1 MKKETTLPDEL
12 TRLLLLETDEDV
24 KTEDDSPSLDY
35 RRDIRSILTALYE
48 RAPYIYA
55 LFKAAPK
62 TEFRIALTEDFSR
75 GDLPDETYTI
85 PEFCARYASFKPKG
99 QIFLISFSVYCSEKE
114 REEMYRKHGEVF
126 CSPEGTALCEID
138 SEDLDTA
145 VEEIVSEFPNYMM
158 YRCRKA
164 ILSNEPLTIDEET
177 IARYA
182 LTIEDAARLRRIV
195 KRCNTEI
202 VAELRGQYERLAAID
217 GLRIYG
223 TAPGKCAIV
232 SFNVEGVHPYDMG
245 MILDKLGIA
254 VRTGQHCAEP
264 VMDHYATTGMCRA
277 SFALYN
283 TQAEADALADGVERA
298 VRMLR

>member
-12 TRLLLLETDEDV
+12 ARLLLLETDEDV

-48 RAPYIYA
+48 RAPYVYA

-99 QIFLISFSVYCSEKE
+99 QIFLISFSVYCTEKE
-114 REEMYRKHGEVF
+114 REETYRKHGEVF

-145 VEEIVSEFPNYMM
+145 V
-158 YRCRKA
+158 A
-164 ILSNEPLTIDEET
+164 NEPLRVDDET
-177 IARYA
+177 IAHYA
-182 LTIEDAARLRRIV
+182 LTAEDAARLRRIV
-195 KRCNTEI
+195 RRCNTKI

-217 GLRIYG
+217 CLKR
-223 TAPGKCAIV
+223 
-232 SFNVEGVHPYDMG
+232 
-245 MILDKLGIA
+245 
-254 VRTGQHCAEP
+254 
-264 VMDHYATTGMCRA
+264 
-277 SFALYN
+277 
-283 TQAEADALADGVERA
+283 
-298 VRMLR
+298 

>member
-12 TRLLLLETDEDV
+12 ARLLLLETDEDV

-62 TEFRIALTEDFSR
+62 TEFRIALTEDLSR
-75 GDLPDETYTI
+75 GDLPDETCT
-85 PEFCARYASFKPKG
+85 
-99 QIFLISFSVYCSEKE
+99 EKE
-114 REEMYRKHGEVF
+114 REETYRKYGEVF

-158 YRCRKA
+158 CRCRAA
-164 ILSNEPLTIDEET
+164 ILANEPLTIDEET

-182 LTIEDAARLRRIV
+182 LTAEDAARLRRIV

-217 GLRIYG
+217 
-223 TAPGKCAIV
+223 C
-232 SFNVEGVHPYDMG
+232 
-245 MILDKLGIA
+245 
-254 VRTGQHCAEP
+254 VR
-264 VMDHYATTGMCRA
+264 
-277 SFALYN
+277 
-283 TQAEADALADGVERA
+283 EAHDA
-298 VRMLR
+298 

>member
-12 TRLLLLETDEDV
+12 ARLLLLETDEDV

-55 LFKAAPK
+55 LFKAASK

-158 YRCRKA
+158 CRCRAA
-164 ILSNEPLTIDEET
+164 ILSNEPLRINDET

-182 LTIEDAARLRRIV
+182 LTPEEAARLRRIV
-195 KRCNTEI
+195 KRCNTKI

-217 GLRIYG
+217 
-223 TAPGKCAIV
+223 C
-232 SFNVEGVHPYDMG
+232 
-245 MILDKLGIA
+245 
-254 VRTGQHCAEP
+254 VR
-264 VMDHYATTGMCRA
+264 
-277 SFALYN
+277 
-283 TQAEADALADGVERA
+283 EAHGA
-298 VRMLR
+298 

>member
-12 TRLLLLETDEDV
+12 ARLLLLETDEDV

-85 PEFCARYASFKPKG
+85 PEFCARYGSFKPKG
-99 QIFLISFSVYCSEKE
+99 QIFLISFSV
-114 REEMYRKHGEVF
+114 YRKHGEVF

-138 SEDLDTA
+138 SEDLDMA

-158 YRCRKA
+158 CRCRKA
-164 ILSNEPLTIDEET
+164 ILANEPLTIDEET
-177 IARYA
+177 IARHA
-182 LTIEDAARLRRIV
+182 LTAEDAARLRRIV
-195 KRCNTEI
+195 ERCNTEI
-202 VAELRGQYERLAAID
+202 IAELRGQYERLAAID
-217 GLRIYG
+217 
-223 TAPGKCAIV
+223 C
-232 SFNVEGVHPYDMG
+232 
-245 MILDKLGIA
+245 
-254 VRTGQHCAEP
+254 VR
-264 VMDHYATTGMCRA
+264 
-277 SFALYN
+277 
-283 TQAEADALADGVERA
+283 EAHGA
-298 VRMLR
+298 

>member
-164 ILSNEPLTIDEET
+164 ILSNEPLTI
-177 IARYA
+177 
-182 LTIEDAARLRRIV
+182 EDAARLRRIV

-217 GLRIYG
+217 
-223 TAPGKCAIV
+223 C
-232 SFNVEGVHPYDMG
+232 
-245 MILDKLGIA
+245 
-254 VRTGQHCAEP
+254 VR
-264 VMDHYATTGMCRA
+264 
-277 SFALYN
+277 
-283 TQAEADALADGVERA
+283 EAHDA
-298 VRMLR
+298 

>member
-12 TRLLLLETDEDV
+12 ARLLLLETDEDV

-48 RAPYIYA
+48 RAPFIYA

-114 REEMYRKHGEVF
+114 REETYRKHGEVF

-138 SEDLDTA
+138 SEDLDMA

-158 YRCRKA
+158 CRCRAA
-164 ILSNEPLTIDEET
+164 ILANEPLRIDDET

-182 LTIEDAARLRRIV
+182 LTAEDAARLRRIV
-195 KRCNTEI
+195 RRCNTEI

-217 GLRIYG
+217 
-223 TAPGKCAIV
+223 C
-232 SFNVEGVHPYDMG
+232 
-245 MILDKLGIA
+245 
-254 VRTGQHCAEP
+254 VR
-264 VMDHYATTGMCRA
+264 
-277 SFALYN
+277 
-283 TQAEADALADGVERA
+283 EAHGA
-298 VRMLR
+298 

>member
-12 TRLLLLETDEDV
+12 ARLLLLETDEDV

-62 TEFRIALTEDFSR
+62 TEFRIALTEDLSR

-99 QIFLISFSVYCSEKE
+99 QIFLISFSVYCTEKE

-158 YRCRKA
+158 CRCRA
-164 ILSNEPLTIDEET
+164 ADDRRGDDRAPCADGRRRRTAPAD
-177 IARYA
+177 RRA
-182 LTIEDAARLRRIV
+182 LQHRDHRRAAR
-195 KRCNTEI
+195 
-202 VAELRGQYERLAAID
+202 
-217 GLRIYG
+217 
-223 TAPGKCAIV
+223 
-232 SFNVEGVHPYDMG
+232 
-245 MILDKLGIA
+245 A
-254 VRTGQHCAEP
+254 VRTSRGHRLSE
-264 VMDHYATTGMCRA
+264 TI
-277 SFALYN
+277 
-283 TQAEADALADGVERA
+283 E
-298 VRMLR
+298 